1 MKIVGMVPVYN
12 EADIIKEL
20 LTHLINQGIDPV
32 VLDSGSTDGTYE
44 ICQRFLEKGKI
55 KLEQYVSNKF
65 EWATALRKLYDMAL
79 LESPDWVIHSDA
91 DEFLESYENNMD
103 LKNAIL
109 QVDSEGYNLIQFNV
123 FNFFMTK
130 NDPISENSI
139 KKRMLYYSF
148 HFDFVFRAWKI
159 YPGILPELKGGH
171 IPVFPSD
178 LKYKV
183 WPKKFVLR
191 HYQFRD
197 KIQALKRINER
208 IERISETPEL
218 KTGWHVH
225 YNEIKNYSFSDP
237 VDHSIL
243 QKYEGDNN
251 WNLEYKFSFNPTTKE
266 MKFVIPEDGV
276 IKPPPTYHELLVLVN
291 RLRKEIQELN
301 DVRNKKG
308 WRDVWEGIKK
318 K

>member
-1 MKIVGMVPVYN
+1 MVPVYN
-12 EADIIKEL
+12 EADIIKES

-32 VLDSGSTDGTYE
+32 VLDGGSTDGTYE
-44 ICQRFLEKGKI
+44 ICQRFLEKGEI
-55 KLEQYVSNKF
+55 KLEQYVSNKN
-65 EWATALRKLYDMAL
+65 EWATTLRKLYDMAL
-79 LESPDWVIHSDA
+79 LESPDWVVSSA
-91 DEFLESYENNMD
+91 TDEFLESYENNME

-148 HFDFVFRAWKI
+148 HHDANFRAWKVF
-159 YPGILPELKGGH
+159 PGILPEPRGGH
-171 IPVFPSD
+171 MPVFPSD
-178 LKYKV
+178 LKYNI

-208 IERISETPEL
+208 IERNSGTPES
-218 KTGWHVH
+218 KAGWHVH
-225 YNEIKNYSFSDP
+225 YNEIKNYPFSDP

-251 WNLEYKFSFNPTTKE
+251 WNLEYKFSFNPTAKE
-266 MKFVIPEDGV
+266 MKIVITEDGV
-276 IKPPPTYHELLVLVN
+276 IKPPPTYHELSVLVN
-291 RLRKEIQELN
+291 RLRTEIQELN
-301 DVRNKKG
+301 DVKNKKA
-308 WRDVWEGIKK
+308 
-318 K
+318 

>member
-1 MKIVGMVPVYN
+1 
-12 EADIIKEL
+12 L
-20 LTHLINQGIDPV
+20 
-32 VLDSGSTDGTYE
+32 
-44 ICQRFLEKGKI
+44 
-55 KLEQYVSNKF
+55 
-65 EWATALRKLYDMAL
+65 ATILRKLYDMAL
-79 LESPDWVIHSDA
+79 LESPDWVIHPDA
-91 DEFLESYENNMD
+91 DEFLESYDNNMD

-148 HFDFVFRAWKI
+148 TSDSTFRAWKI
-159 YPGILPELKGGH
+159 YPGISPELRGGH

-191 HYQFRD
+191 HYRFRN
-197 KIQALKRINER
+197 KIQALKRIKER
-208 IERISETPEL
+208 IERYSETPEL
-218 KTGWHVH
+218 KAGWHSH
-225 YNEIKNYSFSDP
+225 YNKIKNHSFSDP

-251 WNLEYKFSFNPTTKE
+251 WNLEYKFSFNPDAK
-266 MKFVIPEDGV
+266 KNNIVIHEEEL
-276 IKPPPTYHELLVLVN
+276 INPPPTYHELRVLVN
-291 RLRKEIQELN
+291 RLRTENQKLN